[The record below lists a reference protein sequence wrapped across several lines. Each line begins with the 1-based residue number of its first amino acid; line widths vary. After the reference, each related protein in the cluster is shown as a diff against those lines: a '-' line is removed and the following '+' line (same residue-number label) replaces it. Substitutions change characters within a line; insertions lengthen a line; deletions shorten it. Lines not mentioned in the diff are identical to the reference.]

1 MSDLAARLTGRLFH
15 CREQLLAAAS
25 FHRWT
30 IPGQTNWRRPQG
42 EEDSRRFSPRG
53 IGDVDRR
60 RPFSSIPSLTRAAAV
75 LGPHVPYSNS
85 TQTVSW
91 PRPDWARAR
100 L

>member
-30 IPGQTNWRRPQG
+30 IPGQHWRRPQG
-42 EEDSRRFSPRG
+42 EEGSRRFSPRG

-75 LGPHVPYSNS
+75 LAPHVPYSNS

-91 PRPDWARAR
+91 PRPD
-100 L
+100 